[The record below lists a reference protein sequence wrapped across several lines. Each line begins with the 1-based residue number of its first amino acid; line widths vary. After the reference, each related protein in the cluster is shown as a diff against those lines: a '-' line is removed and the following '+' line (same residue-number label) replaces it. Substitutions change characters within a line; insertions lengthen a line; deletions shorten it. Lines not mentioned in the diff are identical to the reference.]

1 MVTNESTCLLFITL
15 SHIIGK
21 HYNYKSKASIVSC
34 SMPLITTSIVNIFYI
49 LSNTGHQKNEFS
61 VSKRCKSCD
70 AKQLTDTEFF
80 FAKCVKKNM
89 PLKGVLKDTI
99 DPTVKHNKK
108 ILSNIFRH

>member
-1 MVTNESTCLLFITL
+1 MFITL

-70 AKQLTDTEFF
+70 AKQLTDPELFF
-80 FAKCVKKNM
+80 CEMCKKKYASKGG
-89 PLKGVLKDTI
+89 LKRHN
-99 DPTVKHNKK
+99 TVKHNKK
-108 ILSNIFRH
+108 NT